1 MNVSPVLE
9 RIFELS
15 GENFVWIRD
24 GVELETI
31 VGLRNKDRFTEKQY
45 IAVYPDLDIQR
56 GDLLKSLETGI
67 EYWVNLFE
75 YEVCDGLKFQG
86 QAFHVSAEEWD
97 VIRQQ
102 MEEETAQ
109 TTGPNLE
116 DNLNYLRAL
125 TRIKSPEAG
134 QKFEILFDI
143 LAKILGQPGID
154 WGFLRDFVP
163 LLDANPWLEQAISEV
178 IMQWMKK

>member
-31 VGLRNKDRFTEKQY
+31 VGLRNKDRITEKQY
-45 IAVYPDLDIQR
+45 IAVYPHLDIQR

-67 EYWVNLFE
+67 EYWVNLFD
-75 YEVCDGLKFQG
+75 YEICDGTKFQG
-86 QAFHVSAEEWD
+86 QAFHVSAEERE
-97 VIRQQ
+97 VICQQ
-102 MEEETAQ
+102 MEEEAAQ
-109 TTGPNLE
+109 ANGPNLE

-125 TRIKSPEAG
+125 TRIKNPEAG
-134 QKFEILFDI
+134 QEFEILFAV
-143 LAKILGQPGID
+143 LAKILGQPAVD
-154 WGFLRDFVP
+154 WGILRDFAP
-163 LLDANPWLEQAISEV
+163 LLEANPWLEQAVSEV